1 MIRRSTWIILL
12 IFLAILGGGLYF
24 QKYQSEKQA
33 QVTPTVEFKLLF
45 PGVEK
50 SQITAFEIDD
60 SQEKKL
66 VAAKDQSGSWAVA
79 GYTAADTDP
88 TGIDG
93 MLTQITSLSVLSD
106 LDPAPA
112 LDIIG
117 LTMPIYRFKVTLQ
130 DGKQKIVYI
139 GKVTPT
145 KSGYYAR
152 LEEGNPVVVSK
163 YAVDNLINL
172 LDKPPIATPVPTL
185 PAAELGVATPTPQP

>member
-12 IFLAILGGGLYF
+12 VFLAILGGGLFF
-24 QKYQSEKQA
+24 QKFQSDKQA
-33 QVTPTVEFKLLF
+33 QVTPTAEFKLLF
-45 PGVEK
+45 PGVDK

-60 SQEKKL
+60 SQGRTL
-66 VAAKDQSGSWAVA
+66 GVAKDQSGSWAVA
-79 GYTAADTDP
+79 VYTAADTDP

-93 MLTQITSLSVLSD
+93 MLMQITSLEVLSD

-117 LTMPIYRFKVTLQ
+117 LTTPAYRFKVTLQ
-130 DGKQKIVYI
+130 DGQQKTVYI
-139 GKVTPT
+139 GKLTPT

-152 LEEGNPVVVSK
+152 LESGNPVVVTK

-172 LDKPPIATPVPTL
+172 LDKPPIATPVPAL
-185 PAAELGVATPTPQP
+185 PAAEFGVVTPTPQP

>member
-33 QVTPTVEFKLLF
+33 QVTPTAEIELLF

-50 SQITAFEIDD
+50 SQVTAFEIDD

-66 VAAKDQSGSWAVA
+66 VAAKDQSGGWAVA

-93 MLTQITSLSVLSD
+93 MLMQITSLSVVSD

-117 LTMPIYRFKVTLQ
+117 LTMPAYRFKVSFQ
-130 DGKQKIVYI
+130 DGKQKTVYI
-139 GKVTPT
+139 GKLTPT

-152 LEEGNPVVVSK
+152 
-163 YAVDNLINL
+163 
-172 LDKPPIATPVPTL
+172 TRRR
-185 PAAELGVATPTPQP
+185 QPGCGE